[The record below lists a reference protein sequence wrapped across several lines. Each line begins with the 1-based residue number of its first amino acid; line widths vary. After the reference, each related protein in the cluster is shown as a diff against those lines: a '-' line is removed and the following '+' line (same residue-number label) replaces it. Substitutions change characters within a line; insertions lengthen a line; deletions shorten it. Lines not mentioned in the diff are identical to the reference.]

1 MSVALFLVTHEG
13 IASNLIAVAEAV
25 IKRESQNL
33 SYTEVPMD
41 ADPALINEDID
52 QRIAKLDTKQ
62 GILFLTDIYGS
73 SPSNIA
79 MRLAEK
85 HHAHMISGVNLPMI
99 IRLLNYRD
107 EIEDSLIE
115 KAVNGAIKGIQ
126 DNF

>member
-1 MSVALFLVTHEG
+1 MSVAVFLITHEG

-41 ADPALINEDID
+41 ADPVLISEDID
-52 QRIAKLDTKQ
+52 QRIAKLDTRQ

-85 HHAHMISGVNLPMI
+85 HHSPVKLPG
-99 IRLLNYRD
+99 RYRRQLD
-107 EIEDSLIE
+107 RGSCKRCD
-115 KAVNGAIKGIQ
+115 KRHTG
-126 DNF
+126 